1 MLENTYI
8 EKIQIRKDNKLAA
21 LYPSTKMLIVL
32 LYSLCTFII
41 GTFKVTRY
49 DLALLL
55 IPWYLVIPAIC
66 YASGVLKKGKNALKV
81 ILGLALFIW
90 VAQAF
95 LVPGGELMWKFGF
108 LRIYQQGMA
117 TGISLSFMIMDV
129 GGIFVW
135 LFQTTENKEIAS
147 ALEASGINHKVS
159 YIFISSLQMIDVL
172 GKNSKTIM
180 NAQKARGI
188 ETEGNLVVRAKAFF
202 PALVPLILGAVI
214 GSEERVLTLEARGFA
229 SKGPKTH
236 IFKLEKSGYENKAKI
251 VAIVITALVIGGRVA
266 LWIA

>member
-1 MLENTYI
+1 MENTYI
-8 EKIQIRKDNKLAA
+8 EKIQIRKKNKLAA
-21 LYPSTKMLIVL
+21 LYPSTKMLVVV
-32 LYSLCTFII
+32 LYSLCTFVI
-41 GTFKVTRY
+41 GTIKITKY
-49 DLALLL
+49 DLPLML
-55 IPWYLVIPAIC
+55 IPWYLVILIIC
-66 YASGVLKKGKNALKV
+66 YTSGALHKSKNALNV
-81 ILGLALFIW
+81 ILGLSLFIL

-95 LVPGGELMWKFGF
+95 LVPGGALIWKFGF
-108 LRIYQQGMA
+108 LKMYQKGLA
-117 TGISLSFMIMDV
+117 TGISLAFMIMDV

-147 ALEASGINHKVS
+147 ALEASGMNHKIS

-188 ETEGNLVVRAKAFF
+188 ETEGNVIVRAKAFF

-229 SKGPKTH
+229 CKGPKTH
-236 IFKLEKSGYENKAKI
+236 IFKLQKSGCEPRVKVIAII
-251 VAIVITALVIGGRVA
+251 VTVFIIGGRIA
-266 LWIA
+266 LWIL

>member
-1 MLENTYI
+1 MEKTYI

-21 LYPSTKMLIVL
+21 LYPTTKMLVVL
-32 LYSLCTFII
+32 LYSVCTFII
-41 GTFKVTRY
+41 GTIKITKY
-49 DLALLL
+49 DLPLML
-55 IPWYLVIPAIC
+55 IPWYLVVLVIC
-66 YASGVLKKGKNALKV
+66 YESGALKKSKNALKV
-81 ILGLALFIW
+81 ILGLSLFIW

-95 LVPGGELMWKFGF
+95 LVPGGELMWKLGF
-108 LRIYQQGMA
+108 ISIHQKGMA

-147 ALEASGINHKVS
+147 ALEASGVNHKVS

-188 ETEGNLVVRAKAFF
+188 ETEGNLIVRAKAFF

-229 SKGPKTH
+229 YKGPKTH
-236 IFKLEKSGYENKAKI
+236 IFKLEKSGCENKVKAITII
-251 VAIVITALVIGGRVA
+251 VTILIIGGRIA
-266 LWIA
+266 LWIL